1 LNPASII
8 QYTFYLHY
16 NCDIVLNISSATLF
30 HSLFRIREIGCPS
43 FIKDCKH
50 IQPGQPGY
58 RTPAQREEEAQEQV
72 RAQAAERAK
81 KVVEN
86 PVKKRGAEDEG
97 GEPVEAADRGDRGAE
112 REEHRQMRRVFKEN
126 QRAGKILKREAR
138 AVIRR
143 QKRATEKEVN
153 SEKIVNRGVGVGS
166 AGASGSRG
174 AGSVVAVAVDSQH
187 GLDFIVDTESDSE
200 SDSDDTDTS
209 LSESC
214 SEVDGSNSDYEDVY
228 NYEEGSPEMMDANEE
243 MGFCNADTEGIHVDY
258 LPRAKKIKF
267 TEEGSSGLQLP

>member
-1 LNPASII
+1 MNPASII
-8 QYTFYLHY
+8 QCTSYRHY
-16 NCDIVLNISSATLF
+16 NCDIVLTLSSATLF
-30 HSLFRIREIGCPS
+30 DSLFRIREIGCPS

-72 RAQAAERAK
+72 RAQAAGRAK
-81 KVVEN
+81 KVVEK
-86 PVKKRGAEDEG
+86 PVKKIGAEDE
-97 GEPVEAADRGDRGAE
+97 VEASAEAGDRGAE

-143 QKRATEKEVN
+143 EKRANEKELN
-153 SEKIVNRGVGVGS
+153 SEKTVKRGVGVGS

-174 AGSVVAVAVDSQH
+174 AGGVVAVAVDSQQS
-187 GLDFIVDTESDSE
+187 LDFIVDTESDSE

-209 LSESC
+209 LSASC

-228 NYEEGSPEMMDANEE
+228 NYEEGSPEMIDANEE

-267 TEEGSSGLQLP
+267 TEEGSSGLQLS

>member
-1 LNPASII
+1 M
-8 QYTFYLHY
+8 
-16 NCDIVLNISSATLF
+16 
-30 HSLFRIREIGCPS
+30 
-43 FIKDCKH
+43 
-50 IQPGQPGY
+50 
-58 RTPAQREEEAQEQV
+58 

-81 KVVEN
+81 KIVEK
-86 PVKKRGAEDEG
+86 PVRKLRAEDEEG
-97 GEPVEAADRGDRGAE
+97 APAEARDRVAE
-112 REEHRQMRRVFKEN
+112 REEHRRMRRVFKEN
-126 QRAGKILKREAR
+126 QRAGKILKREER

-143 QKRATEKEVN
+143 EKRANEKAVN
-153 SEKIVNRGVGVGS
+153 SERAVKRNDGGS
-166 AGASGSRG
+166 VVGASGSVG
-174 AGSVVAVAVDSQH
+174 AGSVVAVAVNSQH
-187 GLDFIVDTESDSE
+187 SQDDIVDTESDSE

-267 TEEGSSGLQLP
+267 TEEGSNVL